1 MGNIL
6 PMIDWTIN
14 VGNLIT
20 IFTIVGGGIFALSN
34 MQSSIISLRE
44 DVLHIEKRQDSLNE
58 AFNQLGKILTQVA
71 VQDSRLN
78 MVEKNIDELRHGRGY
93 IRPPKND

>member
-20 IFTIVGGGIFALSN
+20 ILTIVGGGIFALSN
-34 MQSSIISLRE
+34 MQNSIISLRE
-44 DVLHIEKRQDSLNE
+44 DILHIEKRQDSLSE

-78 MVEKNIDELRHGRGY
+78 MIEKNVDELRHGKGF
-93 IRPPKND
+93 IKHIHHK